1 MPILSDEE
9 IRHAVVVAAEHANH
23 SALPTYMVLAR
34 EIERM
39 TAERVNPRIVVLR
52 KRWLPVRLLGHYRN
66 YRQFQSRRDA
76 LAMAW
81 RTATA

>member
-1 MPILSDEE
+1 
-9 IRHAVVVAAEHANH
+9 
-23 SALPTYMVLAR
+23 
-34 EIERM
+34 M

-52 KRWLPVRLLGHYRN
+52 KRWLPVRLLGHYRL

-76 LAMAW
+76 LVMAW

>member
-1 MPILSDEE
+1 MPILRDQE
-9 IRHAVVVAAEHANH
+9 IRQAFMAAANR
-23 SALPTYMVLAR
+23 SRNSEQPTYMALAR

-52 KRWLPVRLLGHYRN
+52 KRWLPVRLLRHYQN
-66 YRQFQSRRDA
+66 YRHFQSRRDA
-76 LAMAW
+76 LVMAW

>member
-9 IRHAVVVAAEHANH
+9 IRRTVVVAANQARHAEQ
-23 SALPTYMVLAR
+23 PTYMLLAR

-52 KRWLPVRLLGHYRN
+52 KRWLPIRVLGHYRN